1 MEIVR
6 KINHDGREYEIRI
19 YKYNLGDPIRIIG
32 YGADKRRRRYYFYF
46 DEEEIYRQER
56 ERYCGSID
64 INHNV
69 WVDVYNVKTRTRLH
83 IDYLNDWQTSPFYR
97 GLVRLKP
104 GQTFDGWLHLSMDI
118 YLHPKKYGSFKN
130 GEKKGGELTWKH
142 KAKENPMIRFITM
155 SGRIKFARVPE
166 NENKDTFDYI
176 LASAYISA
184 VDDKFEFVKEHKK
197 EVLTYMLDRISNM
210 KRFKKYGVPIGILK
224 VGKCVLGRDGYL
236 YVTFEIKD
244 ELRKLFEA
252 DKEENYVV

>member
-1 MEIVR
+1 MEIKR
-6 KINHDGREYEIRI
+6 IFDGDWRSYTITICNYEW
-19 YKYNLGDPIRIIG
+19 GQPIRLG
-32 YGADKRRRRYYFYF
+32 VRYKNKGRYWFYF
-46 DEEEIYRQER
+46 DEGGVYREDR
-56 ERYCGSID
+56 EKYYGSINICRTIRVEVCD
-64 INHNV
+64 S
-69 WVDVYNVKTRTRLH
+69 TRNR
-83 IDYLNDWQTSPFYR
+83 IYYECLNDWQTSSFYR

-104 GQTFDGWLHLSMDI
+104 GQTFDDWVHLSMDI
-118 YLHPKKYGSFKN
+118 YLHPNKYGWYVY
-130 GEKKGGELTWKH
+130 GDEKKAVEFSWKQ
-142 KAKENPMIRFITM
+142 KAKENPMIRYVTM
-155 SGRIKFARVPE
+155 NGHVKFARIPE
-166 NENKDTFDYI
+166 NENKGSFDYI

-197 EVLTYMLDRISNM
+197 EVLTYMLDHISNM